1 MIPNRT
7 NTSQDARFRGE
18 LLRFEFQINYRPT
31 ASDRCV
37 GSEAAW
43 GRS

>member
-18 LLRFEFQINYRPT
+18 LLRFQFQINY
-31 ASDRCV
+31 
-37 GSEAAW
+37 
-43 GRS
+43 